1 MEGRADRDNCCMP
14 SVTFPRAVTQ
24 PTPAPAAGGAPVA
37 RPDPL
42 AVTRAGT
49 GFKPVDTFALK
60 EDIARALRLG
70 ADVPGRVQDGPTCG
84 LYALGMAMDLWD
96 SRDARNAAPLVQSS
110 DVHRWDSHSR
120 PEDSPRRLLDVAR
133 QEGFTSQG
141 EMFHARQLASLA
153 RQFGYTASTRSNV
166 QLKDLHA
173 ALDQGHPVLVPFDVD
188 DVGNPGLFQGTRAHW
203 CVVEG
208 HFHKDGVE
216 YVVATHGWTGREYV
230 WRAEELLRSNANLKV
245 SDFPG
250 APADIS
256 RTLGGKAV
264 VLSPGA
270 RP

>member
-1 MEGRADRDNCCMP
+1 MP
-14 SVTFPRAVTQ
+14 SVTSPSTAST
-24 PTPAPAAGGAPVA
+24 PTPAPAVGGTPVA

-60 EDIARALRLG
+60 QDISRALRLG

-110 DVHRWDSHSR
+110 DVTRWDSHSR

-133 QEGFTSQG
+133 QKGFTSQG
-141 EMFHARQLASLA
+141 EMFRASQLASLA
-153 RQFGYTASTRSNV
+153 RDFGYAATTKSHVT
-166 QLKDLHA
+166 LKDLHA
-173 ALDQGHPVLVPFDVD
+173 ALDKGNPVLVPFDVD
-188 DVGNPGLFQGTRAHW
+188 DVGNPGLFHGTRAHW

-208 HFHKDGVE
+208 HFRKDGVE
-216 YVVATHGWTGREYV
+216 YLVATHGWTGEEYV
-230 WRAEELLRSNANLKV
+230 WRADELLRSNANLQV

-264 VLSPGA
+264 VLSPGT
-270 RP
+270 RR